1 MKSNKLNR
9 IMSILSTEYKDYI
22 RYRGFTY
29 LCNMIDICNGST
41 LYSLNELYMLVGER
55 LSINHLTI
63 EKGIRRFKDMV
74 VGKEIRTKDFLNRNI
89 ILVNDIYEKDTI

>member
-1 MKSNKLNR
+1 MQNDKLNK
-9 IMSILSTEYKDYI
+9 IMLILSREYGENI

-41 LYSLNELYMLVGER
+41 LYSLNELYMLVEKR
-55 LSINHLTI
+55 LDINHFTI

-74 VGKEIRTKDFLNRNI
+74 VGKKVKTKEFINKNI
-89 ILVNDIYEKDTI
+89 ILINNNK

>member
-9 IMSILSTEYKDYI
+9 IMLILSTEYKDYI

-55 LSINHLTI
+55 LGINQLTI

-74 VGKEIRTKDFLNRNI
+74 VGKKVKTKEFINKNI
-89 ILVNDIYEKDTI
+89 ILINNNK